1 MQHIKSALTGRVA
14 HNHCVV
20 KALQTDLDIELLEF
34 ICKVHL
40 IAKKKVYR
48 SRLFAVGNLVYN

>member
-40 IAKKKVYR
+40 IAKKKSVQVTVVCGWK
-48 SRLFAVGNLVYN
+48 LGL